1 MTALLAQARAVTAEF
16 VSRLVEECAK
26 GVSDREEEAAALAG
40 QCGLD
45 VEDVQRAFARAREV
59 NHEAKQAAARVQAKP
74 YEIKRRR
81 LTGPEAEAA
90 TFKKSDLQPAA
101 EPTQMAQPKAEPE
114 ELDAEIARGAKR
126 VAPAEPVVAPTA
138 KVEDEASPK
147 GKGAAAT
154 AARWP
159 DAPEPPTSSSA
170 LERLTYP
177 RGLLG
182 HAVQYIYDTSALPDR
197 IMALVGAL
205 SALAKALD
213 RKVLGP
219 TGNSVIL
226 FILLIA
232 ETGAGKQHIINCIRM
247 LLRAMGLEGAIVA
260 SGIASVQSIE
270 EILEGK
276 KGTEGKPSALVVIDE
291 YGSFLS
297 RISSKGQTGNV
308 SEIPST
314 LQTLWG
320 WPPQLEWQGS
330 IKVGKD
336 VVTVHGPAFSIFGT
350 STERAYFTALKRK
363 EVSSGFVNRHLLL
376 NAGRGAAR
384 RVRPQYDWQ
393 QCPEWL
399 VKALKEVAGKPA
411 PIDNRPLMKDK
422 WVVTDFR
429 KIGWGPGAEDL
440 WQHFE
445 NEIRDMPSVDDRELW
460 IRAPD
465 FALRCATVVA
475 AFRGARVV
483 EVEDLEWSIEFA
495 RHSTKQLANGLAQH
509 MLEEYEQADLVE
521 HIREEFRRKG
531 VLTHGQIRKLCE
543 RKVND
548 HRKID
553 LAIDHLMKVEHIA
566 ELESAAGPG
575 RPTRRWQ
582 WNA

>member
-1 MTALLAQARAVTAEF
+1 VKRKRPHWQGNVGSTLKTYR
-16 VSRLVEECAK
+16 
-26 GVSDREEEAAALAG
+26 G
-40 QCGLD
+40 
-45 VEDVQRAFARAREV
+45 AFARAREV
-59 NHEAKQAAARVQAKP
+59 NHEAKQAAARAGAKP
-74 YEIKRRR
+74 YEIKRRP

-90 TFKKSDLQPAA
+90 SFKKPDLQPAA
-101 EPTQMAQPKAEPE
+101 EPTQVAQPKAEPQPKAG
-114 ELDAEIARGAKR
+114 ELDAESARGAER
-126 VAPAEPVVAPTA
+126 VAPAEPVAAPTA
-138 KVEDEASPK
+138 RVETAPEAKVAAVPVSP
-147 GKGAAAT
+147 
-154 AARWP
+154 WP
-159 DAPEPPTSSSA
+159 DAPEPLAGASA

-197 IMALVGAL
+197 TMALVGAVC
-205 SALAKALD
+205 ALAKALD

-376 NAGRGAAR
+376 NAGRGAPR
-384 RVRPQYDWQ
+384 RVKPKYDWQ

-399 VKALKEVAGKPA
+399 VKALKQIAGKPA
-411 PIDNRPLMKDK
+411 PIDNRPLMKGS

-429 KIGWGPGAEDL
+429 KIGWGPGAEEL

-475 AFRGARVV
+475 TFRGSEVV

-495 RHSTKQLANGLAQH
+495 RHSTKQLARGLAEH

-521 HIREEFRRKG
+521 HIREEFRRRG
-531 VLTHGQIRKLCE
+531 VMTHGTIRKLCE

-553 LAIDHLMKVEHIA
+553 LAIDHLV
-566 ELESAAGPG
+566 L
-575 RPTRRWQ
+575 
-582 WNA
+582 